1 MLTKKYKDIVELLVK
16 KLGDN
21 LFKKATKNESLL
33 YSINKSPSIIAK
45 DMIPLS
51 ENKVAVE
58 NDIVGS
64 ILNPKLK
71 MDNDNMLNSI
81 NTENNQNTNSSHK
94 KSKGLIDRINTNTQ
108 NKSSVADLARI
119 EMPNVKK
126 RK

>member
-33 YSINKSPSIIAK
+33 NSINKSPSIIAK

-64 ILNPKLK
+64 ILNPL
-71 MDNDNMLNSI
+71 
-81 NTENNQNTNSSHK
+81 
-94 KSKGLIDRINTNTQ
+94 
-108 NKSSVADLARI
+108 
-119 EMPNVKK
+119 
-126 RK
+126 